1 MSDNNSKALNK
12 LKPMLNN
19 PLQWEAFNNYIDI
32 LISQQQTALEQ
43 SDNVVMMH
51 RSQGAITVLRRLKQI
66 RDIANDKTK

>member
-1 MSDNNSKALNK
+1 
-12 LKPMLNN
+12 MLNN